1 LKISKEQLS
10 VWKIAVSNTGG
21 VLFKLNFQT
30 YEDTDKKQEKK
41 MCTVTARHLSGVQ
54 EAPEQYFC
62 LQEELHF
69 HGCHQN
75 TVSTSTLT

>member
-10 VWKIAVSNTGG
+10 VWKIAVSNGRG

-30 YEDTDKKQEKK
+30 YEETDKKQEKK
-41 MCTVTARHLSGVQ
+41 LCAVVPRHLSGVQ

-62 LQEELHF
+62 LQEELQF
-69 HGCHQN
+69 QGCHQN